1 MYPYPGVYWSCIQ
14 ALESSSFCL
23 KGHASSS
30 NLSPVLPH
38 SYQLYEY
45 TTQAQVYLRIQA
57 WLLTHHVKFTP
68 YLTKKCSNIISFIAK
83 DVLNGVTAMAN
94 VFQIVSESSQQLH
107 IWRACLMR
115 LKPSLRG
122 TTCPWYI
129 YVFPALFYFTPLS
142 LILWRSQRT
151 DFMDL
156 WYTSLVL
163 V

>member
-1 MYPYPGVYWSCIQ
+1 MYPHPRVYWSYIQ

-23 KGHASSS
+23 KGRSSS
-30 NLSPVLPH
+30 SSLPRVLPH
-38 SYQLYEY
+38 SYQLYKC

-57 WLLTHHVKFTP
+57 WLLTEHIKFTP
-68 YLTKKCSNIISFIAK
+68 YLTKKWSNIISFIAK
-83 DVLNGVTAMAN
+83 DMLNGVTAMAN
-94 VFQIVSESSQQLH
+94 IFQIVSESSQQLH
-107 IWRACLMR
+107 IWHACLMR

-142 LILWRSQRT
+142 LILWRSWRT

-156 WYTSLVL
+156 WYTTLVL